1 MTAHRTSRPDP
12 KDGRRLIALVA
23 AAALLAGCAAPSA
36 SQVASSA
43 PVTTASPSMAAST
56 LERGGTLRVVVDANA
71 SSVALRDQGPSFL
84 DPQVGLGPGD
94 FHGSWELA
102 RCCLTRTLFSHNG
115 RPTEEGGARLHPDI
129 AVALA
134 DISADGL
141 TWTIHL
147 KEGLHYGPPLEEVE
161 ITSRDFVRSL
171 HRLLAPGISDA
182 SFFAWDF
189 MDIEGAGDY
198 QAGAAASIS
207 GLEAPDDHTLVI
219 RLDQPKGDLGALF
232 AEPAAAPLPPDPN
245 HPDAAFGIAE
255 GADTGYGRFLVS
267 SGPYMLEGS
276 EKLDFSM
283 PADQRK
289 PAAGIAAGKLTLV
302 RNPSWDPASDALRP
316 AYADRIEIALVD
328 SVEQAVADL
337 DAGRADLLLP
347 AGGNLPVIPRDL
359 YDAFQGDPTRGRVYV
374 NASGAVRNVIMNVAA
389 APFDDIH
396 VRRALNYAIDKQHL
410 IDLQG
415 GPVGAQVMGHLVPD
429 KLEDGLLRDYDP
441 YATPEGKG
449 DLDKAGAEM
458 AQSKY
463 DTDHDGRCDASACEH
478 VRAVTRDPYDR
489 VTEAVADDLE
499 ALGIH
504 LEVEVVL
511 DPFAFFDLA
520 YDARAKIPLYVGL
533 AFMGNY
539 LGGAGYLLGFDGR
552 RSISDDS
559 GNTSLVGAT
568 AEQLRGW
575 GYDTTEVPNVDDRV
589 EACVSLVGSAQFECV
604 ASADQYLMENV
615 VPWVPYSQ
623 DRYAVIASPR
633 VLTYGFDELTGS
645 TALDQIALKP

>member
-1 MTAHRTSRPDP
+1 MTAHLTSRPDP
-12 KDGRRLIALVA
+12 KDGRLLLALVA

-43 PVTTASPSMAAST
+43 PVTTASPSMAASMA
-56 LERGGTLRVVVDANA
+56 ERGGTLRVVVPEDSA
-71 SSVALRDQGPSFL
+71 SVTLRDQGPSFL
-84 DPQVGLGPGD
+84 DPQVGLGAGD
-94 FHGSWELA
+94 FPGSWELA
-102 RCCLTRTLFSHNG
+102 RCCLIRTLFSHNG
-115 RPTEEGGARLHPDI
+115 RPTEEGGSRLHPDL
-129 AVALA
+129 AAALA
-134 DISADGL
+134 DVSADGL

-161 ITSRDFVRSL
+161 ITARDFVRSL

-182 SFFAWDF
+182 GWFAWDF
-189 MDIEGAGDY
+189 MNVEGAGDY
-198 QAGAAASIS
+198 QAGTAASIS

-219 RLDQPKGDLGALF
+219 RLAQPEGDLGALL
-232 AEPAAAPLPPDPN
+232 AEPAAAPLPPDPS

-276 EKLDFSM
+276 EKLDFSV
-283 PADQRK
+283 PADQRAS
-289 PAAGIAAGKLTLV
+289 AAGIAAGKLTLV

-328 SVEQAVADL
+328 SIEQAVADL
-337 DAGRADLLLP
+337 DAGRADLLWP
-347 AGGNLPVIPRDL
+347 TGRNPPSIPRDL

-374 NASGAVRNVIMNVAA
+374 NTSGAVRNVVMNVAA
-389 APFDDIH
+389 PPFDDIH
-396 VRRALNYAIDKQHL
+396 VRKAVNLAIDKQHL
-410 IDLQG
+410 VDLQG
-415 GPVGAQVMGHLVPD
+415 GPVGAQVMGHLVAD
-429 KLEDGLLRDYDP
+429 NLEDGLLRDYDP

-463 DTDHDGRCDASACEH
+463 DTDGDGRCDASACEH
-478 VRAVTRDPYDR
+478 VRAVTRDPFA
-489 VTEAVADDLE
+489 EIIASVATDLE

-504 LEVEVVL
+504 LEVEEL
-511 DPFAFFDLA
+511 DYETLW
-520 YDARAKIPLYVGL
+520 GL
-533 AFMGNY
+533 AFDPTAKVPLFVGLGFMSNY
-539 LGGAGYLLGFDGR
+539 LGGVRYLYGFDGR
-552 RSISDDS
+552 LSISDDS

-589 EACVSLVGSAQFECV
+589 EACVPLVGAKQFECV

-623 DRYAVIASPR
+623 DRYAAIASPR
-633 VLTYGFDELTGS
+633 VLTYGFDELTHT